1 MISVTLIIIIIT
13 AITSYRAW
21 SKPEIFEKWLF
32 NPYII
37 NNKKQYYRFLSSGFI
52 HRDNMHL
59 IFNMI
64 TLYFFGSRI
73 EQIYQYYYSSTGIVF
88 YLITYLF
95 GIVVADMLSYIKH
108 RNNPHY
114 SSIGASGG
122 VSAVLFAS
130 IIYDP
135 TSSICLYF
143 AICIP
148 GFILGGL
155 YLIYS
160 YYQGR
165 RAGSNIN
172 HDAHL
177 VGSVFGILI
186 TLLIRPEVAMQF
198 IEQIMN
204 YKLF

>member
-1 MISVTLIIIIIT
+1 MLSVTLIIIIIT

-21 SKPEIFEKWLF
+21 SDHAMFEKWLF

-37 NNKKQYYRFLSSGFI
+37 HNQKQYYRFLSSGFI
-52 HRDNMHL
+52 HSNSMHL

-73 EQIYQYYYSSTGIVF
+73 EQIYHYYYSTTGILF

-95 GIVVADMLSYIKH
+95 GIVFADIKSYFKH
-108 RNNPHY
+108 KNDPYY

-130 IIYDP
+130 ILYDP

-148 GFILGGL
+148 GFILGAL
-155 YLIYS
+155 YLLYS
-160 YYQGR
+160 YFQGR
-165 RAGSNIN
+165 RAGSPIN

-177 VGSVFGILI
+177 IGAVFGIVI
-186 TLLIRPEVAMQF
+186 TIIIRPEVLWRF
-198 IEQIMN
+198 IEQITN
-204 YKLF
+204 YRLF

>member
-21 SKPEIFEKWLF
+21 ASRDMFEKWLF

-37 NNKKQYYRFLSSGFI
+37 YHKQQYYRFLSSGFI
-52 HRDNMHL
+52 HSNTMHL

-73 EQIYQYYYSSTGIVF
+73 EQIYHYYYSSTGILF

-95 GIVVADMLSYIKH
+95 GIVFADITSFFKH
-108 RNNPHY
+108 KNDPYY

-122 VSAVLFAS
+122 VSSVLFAS
-130 IIYDP
+130 ILFDP

-148 GFILGGL
+148 GFILGAL
-155 YLIYS
+155 YLLYS

-165 RAGSNIN
+165 QAGSHIN

-177 VGSVFGILI
+177 VGAIYGILI
-186 TLLIRPEVAMQF
+186 TIIIRPSVLSHF
-198 IEQIMN
+198 IEQITN
-204 YKLF
+204 YRLF

>member
-1 MISVTLIIIIIT
+1 MISATLIIIIVT

-21 SKPEIFEKWLF
+21 SNQAIFEKWLF

-37 NNKKQYYRFLSSGFI
+37 QRQKQYYRFLSSGFI

-73 EQIYQYYYSSTGIVF
+73 EHIYNNYYSSTGIAF
-88 YLITYLF
+88 YLATYLL
-95 GIVVADMLSYIKH
+95 GIVVADVLSFTKH

-135 TSSICLYF
+135 VSSICLYF

-160 YYQGR
+160 YYQGQR
-165 RAGSNIN
+165 SGSNIN

-186 TLLIRPEVAMQF
+186 TILIRPSVVPQF

-204 YKLF
+204 FKLF

>member
-21 SKPEIFEKWLF
+21 SKPEVFEKWLF

-37 NNKKQYYRFLSSGFI
+37 NHQKQYYRFLSSGFI

-73 EQIYQYYYSSTGIVF
+73 EQIYQYYYSTTGIVF

-95 GIVVADMLSYIKH
+95 GIIVADMLSYIKH

-186 TLLIRPEVAMQF
+186 TLLIRPAVAMQF

-204 YKLF
+204 YELF

>member
-13 AITSYRAW
+13 VITSYRAW
-21 SKPEIFEKWLF
+21 SKPDFFEKWLF

-37 NNKKQYYRFLSSGFI
+37 NHQKQYYRFLSSGFI

-73 EQIYQYYYSSTGIVF
+73 EQIYQYYYSSTGVVF

-186 TLLIRPEVAMQF
+186 TLLIRPAVAMQF

-204 YKLF
+204 YNLF

>member
-21 SKPEIFEKWLF
+21 SKPDIFEKWLF

-37 NNKKQYYRFLSSGFI
+37 NHQKQYYRFLSSGFI

-73 EQIYQYYYSSTGIVF
+73 EQIYQHYYSSTGIVF

-186 TLLIRPEVAMQF
+186 TLLIRPAVAMQF

-204 YKLF
+204 YELF

>member
-1 MISVTLIIIIIT
+1 MISITLIIIIIT

-21 SKPEIFEKWLF
+21 SNPDIFEKWLF

-37 NNKKQYYRFLSSGFI
+37 QRKKQYYRFLSSGFI

-73 EQIYQYYYSSTGIVF
+73 EQIYQYYYSSTGILF
-88 YLITYLF
+88 YLITYLL
-95 GIVVADMLSYIKH
+95 GIIVADMLSYIKH
-108 RNNPHY
+108 RDNPHY

-130 IIYDP
+130 ILYDP
-135 TSSICLYF
+135 VSSICLYF

-160 YYQGR
+160 YYQGQR
-165 RAGSNIN
+165 SGSNIN

-186 TLLIRPEVAMQF
+186 TIIIRPAVAPEF

-204 YKLF
+204 FSLF